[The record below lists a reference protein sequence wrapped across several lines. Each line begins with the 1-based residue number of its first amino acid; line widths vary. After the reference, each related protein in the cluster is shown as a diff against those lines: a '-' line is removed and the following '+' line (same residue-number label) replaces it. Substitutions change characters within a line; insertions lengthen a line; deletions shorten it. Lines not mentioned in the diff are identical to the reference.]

1 MVGVAGLSASPERMT
16 LRLGAATIG
25 LLDRVYRM
33 AAYFKVLECG
43 LIDATHLS
51 QLGSTGFNF
60 VNRGDDLNGTCIKW
74 VCRPLRHGKLRGG
87 VFRICAARNAGR
99 RSRWVSERCSAKHA
113 GMVVADARG
122 GRAQAT
128 VDRDARCDVAAACGT
143 RRGIR
148 SRRAATPIRF
158 ESNRMRCA
166 AALRSGDACAHA
178 ERIVAE
184 GGVDGSH
191 RRGRLAGQSSNARL
205 PG

>member
-74 VCRPLRHGKLRGG
+74 GCRPLSYGKLRGG

-113 GMVVADARG
+113 GMVVADAG
-122 GRAQAT
+122 TA
-128 VDRDARCDVAAACGT
+128 RDSRSGQCALEVRVCDASRKI
-143 RRGIR
+143 RR
-148 SRRAATPIRF
+148 RRAMAEVIR
-158 ESNRMRCA
+158 RW
-166 AALRSGDACAHA
+166 H
-178 ERIVAE
+178 
-184 GGVDGSH
+184 
-191 RRGRLAGQSSNARL
+191 RGRSSR
-205 PG
+205 GFV